1 MVSYMS
7 SVKVIDLNEEA
18 TKEEEPK
25 QIEEARQS
33 PATYREAPQEEVE
46 ITNETTEEV
55 KEEEKQ
61 EEVKEVAKPTPKE
74 KAKAKAKTK
83 VQCNTCDKS
92 MTYKNFR
99 YYHDDHCSEDKI
111 EYKPIKKQANPKGK
125 AKPKPKPVP
134 VYDEEEEEQ
143 QPRLSTPV
151 QKQVFKPQ
159 PSNPISSLQQ
169 HYQLLQNEYIKQKQD
184 KYNTLCQNM
193 FSSKS
198 KKR

>member
-18 TKEEEPK
+18 TKEEEIK
-25 QIEEARQS
+25 QIE
-33 PATYREAPQEEVE
+33 EAPQEEVE
-46 ITNETTEEV
+46 ITNEITEEV

-169 HYQLLQNEYIKQKQD
+169 HYQLLQNEYIKQKQE

>member
-1 MVSYMS
+1 MS

-18 TKEEEPK
+18 TKEEEIK
-25 QIEEARQS
+25 QIE
-33 PATYREAPQEEVE
+33 EAPQEEVE
-46 ITNETTEEV
+46 ITNEITEEV

-125 AKPKPKPVP
+125 AKPKPKPVQ
-134 VYDEEEEEQ
+134 DEEEEEQ

-169 HYQLLQNEYIKQKQD
+169 HYQLLQNEYIKQKQE

>member
-18 TKEEEPK
+18 TKEEEIK
-25 QIEEARQS
+25 QIE
-33 PATYREAPQEEVE
+33 EAPQEEVE
-46 ITNETTEEV
+46 ITNEITEEV

-134 VYDEEEEEQ
+134 VYDEEEEEEQ

-169 HYQLLQNEYIKQKQD
+169 HYQLLQNEYIKQKQE